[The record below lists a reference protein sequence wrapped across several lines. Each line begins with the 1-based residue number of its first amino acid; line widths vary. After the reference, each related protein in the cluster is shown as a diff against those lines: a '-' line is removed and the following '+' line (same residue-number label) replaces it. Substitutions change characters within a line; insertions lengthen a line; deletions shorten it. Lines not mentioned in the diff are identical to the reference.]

1 MQRIRW
7 EAAAALLF
15 AAATATSA
23 WLSLHLQLLA
33 VLLAALLAV
42 LLVVLLV
49 VPPALESQPCD
60 EPCGP
65 FPLLCGSG
73 LASFG
78 TYEQARV
85 WLLWCR

>member
-1 MQRIRW
+1 MQQIRW

-15 AAATATSA
+15 AAATATSS
-23 WLSLHLQLLA
+23 WLSSHLQLLA
-33 VLLAALLAV
+33 VLLAVLPVASPLLG
-42 LLVVLLV
+42 
-49 VPPALESQPCD
+49 D

-78 TYEQARV
+78 TYEQARALV
-85 WLLWCR
+85 G